1 MEIVITL
8 GRWRVSA
15 AVAGPPFARSTAMRH
30 LLTALPKLALGA
42 AAVVLLVTTL
52 ALRQGASAAYDR
64 RDAFAAQVQNGD
76 RTLSVPSVAAE
87 WRQEIAAQRMT
98 AHRDLLLSRLL
109 FGTGLLVVVAFAASF
124 RPSLGERPGPAT
136 AISTS

>member
-1 MEIVITL
+1 
-8 GRWRVSA
+8 
-15 AVAGPPFARSTAMRH
+15 MRY

-52 ALRQGASAAYDR
+52 ALRQGATAAYDR
-64 RDAFAAQVQNGD
+64 RDAFAVQVQNGD

-98 AHRDLLLSRLL
+98 AHRDLLLSRVL
-109 FGTGLLVVVAFAASF
+109 FGTGLFVLVAFAASL
-124 RPSLGERPGPAT
+124 RPGLAERPRAAT
-136 AISTS
+136 ATPTS